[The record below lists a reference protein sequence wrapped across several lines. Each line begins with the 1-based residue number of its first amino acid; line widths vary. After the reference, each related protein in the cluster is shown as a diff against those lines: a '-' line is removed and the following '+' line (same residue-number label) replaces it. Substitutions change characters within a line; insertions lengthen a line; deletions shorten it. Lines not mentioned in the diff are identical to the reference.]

1 MCIDSNTTFKKV
13 HLYFVSCCIFDIGN
27 ACMDDFVIDRKVTY
41 MFKENTGL
49 HGLMY
54 RRHPRSCS
62 YHEGYISIE
71 ELAIP
76 LIM

>member
-1 MCIDSNTTFKKV
+1 ME
-13 HLYFVSCCIFDIGN
+13 
-27 ACMDDFVIDRKVTY
+27 DFVIDRKVNN

-54 RRHPRSCS
+54 LRHLVRSFS

-76 LIM
+76 LIV